1 MIEEAISAEEL
12 NKIHAMEAV
21 ITANISLEDS
31 FQRIERLANRL
42 VDWGDFRFYRLHD
55 GVMWLVHQSARGRE
69 ARGEPWQDTVALR
82 QAVAAGGETV
92 VIDYV
97 SRDDR

>member
-42 VDWGDFRFYRLHD
+42 VDLGDFRIYRLH
-55 GVMWLVHQSARGRE
+55 GGQPSLLHRSARGRGG
-69 ARGEPWQDTVALR
+69 RGDPSPGTKHPRNEVATY
-82 QAVAAGGETV
+82 GETV
-92 VIDYV
+92 AMDDLT
-97 SRDDR
+97 RD